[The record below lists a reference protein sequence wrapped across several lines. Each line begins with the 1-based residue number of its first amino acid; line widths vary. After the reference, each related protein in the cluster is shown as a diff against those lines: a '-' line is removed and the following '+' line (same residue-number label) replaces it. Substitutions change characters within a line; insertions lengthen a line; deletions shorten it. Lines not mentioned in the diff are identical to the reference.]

1 MIFKVIPSPRF
12 LKDVK
17 RLSKKYKSIK
27 KDIDELSVQL
37 QTSPRIGT
45 DLGKGLY
52 KIRLRSSDM
61 ARGKRGGFR
70 VVYYLLTQ
78 DRKVY
83 LLTIFPKTEVENIDF
98 KKIHELLEDLHLE
111 R

>member
-1 MIFKVIPSPRF
+1 
-12 LKDVK
+12 
-17 RLSKKYKSIK
+17 
-27 KDIDELSVQL
+27 
-37 QTSPRIGT
+37 
-45 DLGKGLY
+45 
-52 KIRLRSSDM
+52 M